1 MPWSRRF
8 DCLLP
13 LALLALVQ
21 RVIKMIPPLPE
32 LPKHKG
38 RGAGRAQPGLRRDL
52 RGEDGDRDGDG
63 EGGGNTVKQKK
74 IDPISPKLER
84 RRYSI

>member
-21 RVIKMIPPLPE
+21 RVIKMIPPSPSSQSTKAEEAE
-32 LPKHKG
+32 LSP
-38 RGAGRAQPGLRRDL
+38 PDSPVTC
-52 RGEDGDRDGDG
+52 
-63 EGGGNTVKQKK
+63 GGGRMGMAMARGVETQ
-74 IDPISPKLER
+74 
-84 RRYSI
+84 